1 MLRTGL
7 TIAAAAAAA
16 ALTLTAAFS
25 SPQEASPSVIEIQL
39 KNYDFVPSTL
49 HLTHGVPV
57 VLRLVETA
65 GSHSF
70 SAPELFAAST
80 LDPATAQ
87 LVHNGK
93 VEVGEGGVELRLTPN
108 TPGTYAFHCTHFMH
122 SAFGMKGTAVVE

>member
-7 TIAAAAAAA
+7 TIVAAAA
-16 ALTLTAAFS
+16 ALAVSTAFS
-25 SPQEASPSVIEIQL
+25 PAQQAAPSVIEVQL
-39 KNYDFVPSTL
+39 KNYEFVPSTL
-49 HLTHGVPV
+49 HLQRGVPV
-57 VLRLVETA
+57 VLRLVEA
-65 GSHSF
+65 SGSHSF

-80 LDPATAQ
+80 LDPTTAAMI
-87 LVHNGK
+87 HDDK

>member
-7 TIAAAAAAA
+7 TIVAAVA
-16 ALTLTAAFS
+16 ALTLGAAFS
-25 SPQEASPSVIEIQL
+25 PPQQASPSVIEVQL
-39 KNYDFVPSTL
+39 KNYAFEPSML
-49 HLTHGVPV
+49 RLQRGVPV

-87 LVHNGK
+87 LVHDGK
-93 VEVGEGGVELRLTPN
+93 VEVGEDGVELRFTPN
-108 TPGTYAFHCTHFMH
+108 TPGTYPFHCTHFMH
-122 SAFGMKGTAVVE
+122 TSFGMKGTAVVG

>member
-7 TIAAAAAAA
+7 AIAAAVA
-16 ALTLTAAFS
+16 ALTLGAAFS
-25 SPQEASPSVIEIQL
+25 PPQQASPSVIEVQL
-39 KNYDFVPSTL
+39 KDYAFVPSAL
-49 HLTHGVPV
+49 RMQRGVPV

-87 LVHNGK
+87 LVHDGK
-93 VEVGEGGVELRLTPN
+93 VEVGEGGVELRFTPN

-122 SAFGMKGTAVVE
+122 SSFGMKGTAVVE

>member
-7 TIAAAAAAA
+7 TIAAAVA
-16 ALTLTAAFS
+16 ALTVTAAFS
-25 SPQEASPSVIEIQL
+25 SARQASPSVIEIQL
-39 KNYDFVPSTL
+39 KNYEFVPSTL
-49 HLTHGVPV
+49 RLQRGVPV

-80 LDPATAQ
+80 LDPTTAAMIRD
-87 LVHNGK
+87 GK
-93 VEVGEGGVELRLTPN
+93 VEVGEGGLELRLTPN
-108 TPGTYAFHCTHFMH
+108 TPGTYAFRCTHFMH

>member
-1 MLRTGL
+1 MLRMGL
-7 TIAAAAAAA
+7 MVAPAVA

-25 SPQEASPSVIEIQL
+25 PPQEASPAVIEIQL
-39 KNYDFVPSTL
+39 KNYEFVPSAL
-49 HLTHGVPV
+49 RLKRGVPV
-57 VLRLVETA
+57 VLRLVETR

-87 LVHNGK
+87 LVRNGK
-93 VEVGEGGVELRLTPN
+93 VEVGEGGVELRLIPN

>member
-7 TIAAAAAAA
+7 TIAATVA
-16 ALTLTAAFS
+16 ALTLGAGFAP
-25 SPQEASPSVIEIQL
+25 PQQANPSVIEVQL
-39 KNYDFVPSTL
+39 KNYEFVPSTL
-49 HLTHGVPV
+49 RLQRGVPV

-70 SAPELFAAST
+70 AVPELFAAST

-93 VEVGEGGVELRLTPN
+93 VEVGEGGAELRLTPN
-108 TPGTYAFHCTHFMH
+108 TPGAYPFHCSHFMH
-122 SAFGMKGTAVVE
+122 TLFGMKGTAVVE

>member
-7 TIAAAAAAA
+7 TIAAAVA
-16 ALTLTAAFS
+16 ALTFGAAFS
-25 SPQEASPSVIEIQL
+25 SPQQASPTAIEVQL
-39 KNYDFVPSTL
+39 KNYAFEPSTL
-49 HLTHGVPV
+49 RLQRGVPV
-57 VLRLVETA
+57 VLKLVETA

-87 LVHNGK
+87 LVHDGK
-93 VEVGEGGVELRLTPN
+93 VEVGEGGVELRFTPN

-122 SAFGMKGTAVVE
+122 SSFGMKGTAVVE

>member
-7 TIAAAAAAA
+7 TIAAAVA
-16 ALTLTAAFS
+16 ALSLTAAFS
-25 SPQEASPSVIEIQL
+25 SPQESTPSVIEIQL

-49 HLTHGVPV
+49 RLQRGVPV
-57 VLRLVETA
+57 MLRLVETA

-80 LDPATAQ
+80 LDPATAAMI
-87 LVHNGK
+87 HNGK